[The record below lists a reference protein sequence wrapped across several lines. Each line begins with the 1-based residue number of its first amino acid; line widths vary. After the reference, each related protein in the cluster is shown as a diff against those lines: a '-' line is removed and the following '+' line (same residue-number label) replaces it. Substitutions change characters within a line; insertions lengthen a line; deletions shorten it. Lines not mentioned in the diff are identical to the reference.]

1 MSEHFSLAKKFVFL
15 LYMEFEAEQLKYFTQ
30 SLRTSYDFMENI
42 FLNALLTANSNDLS
56 WDWIKGQASSP

>member
-42 FLNALLTANSNDLS
+42 FLNALLTANSNDLT
-56 WDWIKGQASSP
+56 